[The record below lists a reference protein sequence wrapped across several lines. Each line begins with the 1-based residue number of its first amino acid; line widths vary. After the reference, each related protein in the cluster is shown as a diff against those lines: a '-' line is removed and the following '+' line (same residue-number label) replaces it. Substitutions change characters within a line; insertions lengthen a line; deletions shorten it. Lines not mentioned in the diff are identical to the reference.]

1 MTPPSGAVRALLE
14 QARGAGFLGPGSL
27 GDHVTSATAFLLAA
41 GEPPRRALDLGSG
54 GGVPGLLLAEW
65 WAETEMALLD
75 RSHRRAAFL
84 RRAVLELGWAER
96 VAVVHADAEVAGRDP
111 ALRATVDVVTAR
123 SFGPP
128 AVVAEC
134 GAPFLRPGGRLL
146 VAEPPQHTGRWPADA
161 LERVGLTVA
170 QVVAAPARV
179 QVLELRR
186 PVDARYPRRPGI
198 PAKRPLW

>member
-1 MTPPSGAVRALLE
+1 VTPPSGAVRALLE

-54 GGVPGLLLAEW
+54 GGVPGLLLAEAW
-65 WAETEMALLD
+65 TETTMVLLD
-75 RSHRRAAFL
+75 RSSRRASFL

-96 VAVVHADAEVAGRDP
+96 VVVVQADAETAGRDD
-111 ALRATVDVVTAR
+111 ALRTTMDVVTAR

-128 AVVAEC
+128 PVVAEC

-146 VAEPPQHTGRWPADA
+146 VAEPPDAAARWPGDA
-161 LERVGLTVA
+161 LRTLGLAVG
-170 QVVAAPARV
+170 PAVTTPAHV
-179 QVLELRR
+179 QVLEQRWPLGERF
-186 PVDARYPRRPGI
+186 PRRAGV
-198 PAKRPLW
+198 PARRPLW